1 MPFVILVLNV
11 ELVQPEKTGVQSA
24 LVKIVSRVR
33 PKQNHFKASCHSDMC
48 LGYHLGIGILWAEV
62 EVLYV
67 ACIPKSTLMYLP
79 AARKRVS
86 LEVHHFENDAC
97 LNLAP

>member
-48 LGYHLGIGILWAEV
+48 F
-62 EVLYV
+62 
-67 ACIPKSTLMYLP
+67 
-79 AARKRVS
+79 RVS
-86 LEVHHFENDAC
+86 PGHRNFVGRGRGALCGLHPQVHTDVFTCCQEESESGGPP
-97 LNLAP
+97 L